1 MEYFTQLLTIF
12 SDLFIG
18 LPYLQSLV
26 VVVLSFIVAFVFTGT
41 LAKLIERYI
50 APNQGTFKRR
60 LSRIIQAPI
69 FYTILAAGL
78 SAATLLLPVSDGFKD
93 NLHAIFETINLLV
106 LTVFL
111 VRLSK
116 IILDLISRD
125 NSKVKIISIQTLPLF
140 ENLAVTIIII
150 ISVYLI
156 FKNWGVDMT
165 AWLASAGVM
174 GIAIGF
180 ASKDTLN
187 NFISGIFILSDAPY
201 KIGDYIVL
209 DSGERGE
216 VTDIGIRSTRLLTK
230 DDVELTIPN
239 SIMGNTKV
247 VNESGGPHEKY
258 RIRIPVGV
266 AYGSDVDQVRQ
277 VLLDIAIKHQGVCNK
292 PEPRVRFRTFG
303 ASSLDFQ
310 LLCWVDR
317 PQLRGRITDELLTKI
332 YKKFQQ
338 DEIEIPYTKQD
349 LYIKELPNK

>member
-1 MEYFTQLLTIF
+1 MDYFKELLTIF
-12 SDLFIG
+12 SDLFEG

-26 VVVLSFIVAFVFTGT
+26 VVVLSFIIAFIFTGS
-41 LAKLIERYI
+41 LAKFIERFI

-69 FYTILAAGL
+69 FYTILAVGL
-78 SAATLLLPVSDGFKD
+78 SSATLLLPVTDTIKD
-93 NLHAIFETINLLV
+93 SLDAFFETINLLV

-116 IILDLISRD
+116 IILELISQD
-125 NSKVKIISIQTLPLF
+125 NSKYRVISNQTLPLF
-140 ENLAVTIIII
+140 KNLAVSVIII

-156 FKNWGVDMT
+156 FQNWGINMS

-209 DSGERGE
+209 DTGERGE
-216 VTDIGIRSTRLLTK
+216 VTDIGIRSTRLLTRS
-230 DDVELTIPN
+230 DVELTIPN

-258 RIRIPVGV
+258 RIRLPIGV
-266 AYGSDVDQVRQ
+266 AYGSDVDQVRE
-277 VLLDIAIKHQGVCNK
+277 VLMNIAIQHEGVCTE
-292 PEPRVRFRTFG
+292 PEPSVRFRTFG
-303 ASSLDFQ
+303 ASSLDFE
-310 LLCWVDR
+310 LLSWVDK
-317 PQLRGRITDELLTKI
+317 PQLRGLITDALLTKI

-338 DEIEIPYTKQD
+338 DEIEIPYAKQD
-349 LYIKELPNK
+349 LYIKELPKQ